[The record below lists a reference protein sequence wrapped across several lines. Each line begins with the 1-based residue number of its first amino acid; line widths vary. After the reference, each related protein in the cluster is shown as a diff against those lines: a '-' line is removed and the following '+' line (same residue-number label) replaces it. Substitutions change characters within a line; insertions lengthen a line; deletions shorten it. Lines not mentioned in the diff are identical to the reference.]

1 MYQKVGGFGGE
12 NYNPN
17 HDSPSKINNINDLT
31 KDNIYLRGGNSMAE
45 ALLKT
50 QNQGIPNGGSIAM
63 RMKKN
68 KDSSFKTSMPVQGV
82 NL

>member
-1 MYQKVGGFGGE
+1 
-12 NYNPN
+12 
-17 HDSPSKINNINDLT
+17 
-31 KDNIYLRGGNSMAE
+31 MAE
-45 ALLKT
+45 ALMKT

-68 KDSSFKTSMPVQGV
+68 KDSSFKANMPVQGV